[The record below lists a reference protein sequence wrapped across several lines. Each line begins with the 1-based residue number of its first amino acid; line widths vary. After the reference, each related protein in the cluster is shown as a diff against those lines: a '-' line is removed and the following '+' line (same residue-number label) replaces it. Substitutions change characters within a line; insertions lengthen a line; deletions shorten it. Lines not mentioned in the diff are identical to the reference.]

1 MFDHEDNLTGVYL
14 FSESEMPFPWRRTEE
29 LRSGG
34 SILLIKEEHWGLFV
48 YFRDPTR
55 ACKIHKQ
62 ALGARVDGGRGFL
75 GERKYEPAATPTPMP
90 ALGQV
95 LQDATSKLAALTSL
109 NVTLSSEPD
118 GLPLAEDIRPG
129 AIGELIKAL
138 QTPTDTT
145 SKWID
150 NKQHRGIS
158 GTVTGQVL
166 GAIVPSARSDARAV
180 VQVWLD
186 DTGAVRRIRIEGRV
200 APNEPEDAFRE
211 LDLGDLD

>member
-1 MFDHEDNLTGVYL
+1 MD
-14 FSESEMPFPWRRTEE
+14 
-29 LRSGG
+29 SG
-34 SILLIKEEHWGLFV
+34 
-48 YFRDPTR
+48 
-55 ACKIHKQ
+55 
-62 ALGARVDGGRGFL
+62 
-75 GERKYEPAATPTPMP
+75 
-90 ALGQV
+90 
-95 LQDATSKLAALTSL
+95 
-109 NVTLSSEPD
+109 LSSEPD
-118 GLPLAEDIRPG
+118 GLPLAEDIQPG
-129 AIGELIKAL
+129 EIGELIKAL

-158 GTVTGQVL
+158 GTVTGQAL

-200 APNEPEDAFRE
+200 APNEPQDAFRE